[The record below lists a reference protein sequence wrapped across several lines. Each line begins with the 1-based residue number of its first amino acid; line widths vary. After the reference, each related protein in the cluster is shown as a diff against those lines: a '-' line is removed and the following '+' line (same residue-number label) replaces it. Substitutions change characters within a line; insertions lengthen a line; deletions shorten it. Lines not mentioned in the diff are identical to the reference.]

1 MAKRKTPKTVDLKP
15 RAEKITDQQLEQLQ
29 KSIGTIQQ
37 IRDQIGGIET
47 QKHELLHQYGAIQD
61 LLIKLRAEFEKEYG
75 TYDVNVNDGVINYEQ
90 DVKTDKED

>member
-47 QKHELLHQYGAIQD
+47 QKHELLHQYGSIQD

-75 TYDVNVNDGVINYEQ
+75 TYDVNVNDGIINYEQ
-90 DVKTDKED
+90 DVKADKED

>member
-47 QKHELLHQYGAIQD
+47 QKHELLHQYGSIQD
-61 LLIKLRAEFEKEYG
+61 LLVKLRAEFEKEYG
-75 TYDVNVNDGVINYEQ
+75 TYDVNVNDGVINYKEN
-90 DVKTDKED
+90 VEADKKD